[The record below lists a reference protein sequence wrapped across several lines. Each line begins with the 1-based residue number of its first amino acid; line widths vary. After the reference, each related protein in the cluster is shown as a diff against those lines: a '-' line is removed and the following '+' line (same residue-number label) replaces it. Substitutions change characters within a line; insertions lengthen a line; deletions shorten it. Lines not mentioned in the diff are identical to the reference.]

1 MPSRSL
7 WDPLVVCEIE
17 VGPLGQRSLCCGIT
31 ANGIPCKN
39 SVKIKDINQGH
50 QKMTDLSRI
59 PFGLAALQASLRE
72 IAKNFLCKRW
82 HRDRQADRIGQ
93 RWYEAAVRNQAQA
106 HSAAADSP
114 RSPPAPAVPRQT
126 RSAFRRGPS
135 ESDRAHRLVDQ
146 HSDHH
151 GDHHSD
157 HHSDRE
163 ASPAHFWTGS
173 GPAERVDRP
182 THPYVT
188 AAMLRANNVPWRVT
202 VAQPAILSLTPSTW
216 AGGQDFI
223 LQKVTRS
230 HEVDNIHCLFC
241 LAEDENHVDERVVL
255 RCVRCKGLAHL
266 ACTQEWL
273 EKRETGHGTSCC
285 ICRTETAFHALY
297 RGPRGPSPSPEE
309 SSVEAIA
316 DISSNTGTVTPSID
330 PPRAGVRLAQPA
342 EPRRRHRGSA
352 APAAQEGVRRSA
364 RLAQVPAPLR
374 RSTRF
379 RESEM

>member
-7 WDPLVVCEIE
+7 WNPLVVCEIE

-31 ANGIPCKN
+31 ANGSSCRN

-59 PFGLAALQASLRE
+59 PFGLAALQASLCE

-82 HRDRQADRIGQ
+82 HRDRQADRMGQ
-93 RWYEAAVRNQAQA
+93 RWYEAAVPNQAQA
-106 HSAAADSP
+106 HSAAADTPS
-114 RSPPAPAVPRQT
+114 SPPAPTVPRQT

-135 ESDRAHRLVDQ
+135 ESDRAHRLVGQ
-146 HSDHH
+146 
-151 GDHHSD
+151 HSD

-163 ASPAHFWTGS
+163 AS
-173 GPAERVDRP
+173 PAERVDRP

-202 VAQPAILSLTPSTW
+202 AAQPAILSLTPSTW
-216 AGGQDFI
+216 AGGQDFT

-241 LAEDENHVDERVVL
+241 LAEDENRVDERVVL

-285 ICRTETAFHALY
+285 IW
-297 RGPRGPSPSPEE
+297 
-309 SSVEAIA
+309 
-316 DISSNTGTVTPSID
+316 
-330 PPRAGVRLAQPA
+330 
-342 EPRRRHRGSA
+342 
-352 APAAQEGVRRSA
+352 
-364 RLAQVPAPLR
+364 
-374 RSTRF
+374 
-379 RESEM
+379 

>member
-7 WDPLVVCEIE
+7 WNPLVVCEME

-39 SVKIKDINQGH
+39 SIKIKDINQGH
-50 QKMTDLSRI
+50 QKMADLSRI

-82 HRDRQADRIGQ
+82 HRDRQADQMGQ

-106 HSAAADSP
+106 HSAAADTR

-126 RSAFRRGPS
+126 RSAFRRGPL

-151 GDHHSD
+151 SD
-157 HHSDRE
+157 HHSDQE
-163 ASPAHFWTGS
+163 ASPAHIWTGS
-173 GPAERVDRP
+173 GPAERVGRP
-182 THPYVT
+182 AHRYIT
-188 AAMLRANNVPWRVT
+188 AAMLRADSVPWRVT
-202 VAQPAILSLTPSTW
+202 PAQPAILSLTPSTW
-216 AGGQDFI
+216 ASGQDFT
-223 LQKVTRS
+223 LQTVTRS

-241 LAEDENHVDERVVL
+241 LAEDEDRVDERVVL

-266 ACTQEWL
+266 ACTEEWL

-285 ICRTETAFHALY
+285 ICRTETAFDALY
-297 RGPRGPSPSPEE
+297 REPIGPSPEE
-309 SSVEAIA
+309 SSVETIA
-316 DISSNTGTVTPSID
+316 DIPSNSRTTPPSID
-330 PPRAGVRLAQPA
+330 PPRAGVPLTQPA

-352 APAAQEGVRRSA
+352 APAAQDGVRRSA
-364 RLAQVPAPLR
+364 RLAQVPAPHR
-374 RSTRF
+374 RSTRL
-379 RESEM
+379 RYSEM